1 MSKCSKT
8 RIFTLVPFLDQFL
21 GFDQWEA
28 HVNCREAARARLADT
43 EAAGTVTAATHQ
55 ARHHADD
62 QE

>member
-1 MSKCSKT
+1 MFQNANFYSCPV
-8 RIFTLVPFLDQFL
+8 FYYLL

-43 EAAGTVTAATHQ
+43 EAAGTVTAAIHQ
-55 ARHHADD
+55 AHHHADD